1 MEFSRLLRN
10 DAKISWAKGVS
21 LFRSHDDSLF
31 LKQNNQLFRISSGS
45 KLAPQS
51 RIFQILRRPRKLEE
65 ILNIMSEFKR
75 GDIIDVLHTL
85 YDRNFI
91 TIRKGMNKKISN
103 RNDLDLSYFLREP
116 IGETKSPL
124 SFSQIILI
132 GNGLLADR
140 LSMTLKKL
148 NLKIVQI
155 ESFAEVFRQTIK
167 TRSEITGT
175 KKGISNITSSSL
187 SSSFTSSLNKS
198 DLIIVAEDYQD
209 IALFELINK
218 ICFKKKKAWIRMSFD
233 DNIGYLGPLVIPGRT
248 ACFNCCELRLV
259 TNSPN
264 YEYEL
269 WKNNYHI
276 PKTRLQVA
284 EIFADFLS
292 VICAKEALSYLT
304 HVEQPETV
312 DNLILFDTRRLN
324 FTKHKVFRHPNCIY
338 CNSYG
343 LARKLHSKSLHAS
356 FHTTRKIIES
366 KSNIEGSIPISE
378 SELLERLRKLID
390 LRTGIILE
398 TKKYGVENRLGINSH
413 YFFYARCH
421 KPLRIGSK
429 GELTKL
435 VELGNSLIYPSPSGS
450 GLSPNEAEIHTLME
464 VVERYS
470 NMVVDE
476 SRFIWSTYRDI
487 EKIAIN
493 PLDLGLHLDENY
505 IQGKRI
511 SKYSVDSEIPWIQGH
526 DVYSG
531 KPVFVASDFVHYPS
545 IRENPIVYE
554 TSNGSSAHTDIVQA
568 VLNGLY
574 EAIERDS
581 FLTMWL
587 NRIPMPMLDIKTIPH
602 EFNESIKLISGHG
615 MNVKLVDLTNDSHVP
630 TVMAVCS
637 NNNPDKYPAL
647 EVGTATHIEPK
658 KAIQKALLEMET
670 GIIHNLEDVPEKEI
684 LDPDQI
690 TSIHENAKYYRN
702 PKMREYWEFMISSK
716 QTSKLSRYAGRAFR
730 DHNVLL
736 MQIVKQLHTS
746 GHRVVYV
753 DITPS
758 DIRNLGLRAV
768 KVFVTGFQ
776 PMYVGNKLRLNL
788 DRLHESAEYVRK
800 NIGIKVVGT
809 ELNSAP
815 HPLA

>member
-10 DAKISWAKGVS
+10 DAKISWANGVS

-75 GDIIDVLHTL
+75 GDTINVLRTL

-91 TIRKGMNKKISN
+91 TIRKGKNKKISN
-103 RNDLDLSYFLREP
+103 RNDLDLSYFLKEP

-132 GNGLLADR
+132 GNGLLAGR

-175 KKGISNITSSSL
+175 KKGMSNIALSSL

-198 DLIIVAEDYQD
+198 DLIIVAKDYQD

-292 VICAKEALSYLT
+292 VICAREALSYLT

-343 LARKLHSKSLHAS
+343 LARK
-356 FHTTRKIIES
+356 
-366 KSNIEGSIPISE
+366 
-378 SELLERLRKLID
+378 
-390 LRTGIILE
+390 
-398 TKKYGVENRLGINSH
+398 
-413 YFFYARCH
+413 
-421 KPLRIGSK
+421 
-429 GELTKL
+429 
-435 VELGNSLIYPSPSGS
+435 
-450 GLSPNEAEIHTLME
+450 
-464 VVERYS
+464 
-470 NMVVDE
+470 
-476 SRFIWSTYRDI
+476 
-487 EKIAIN
+487 
-493 PLDLGLHLDENY
+493 
-505 IQGKRI
+505 
-511 SKYSVDSEIPWIQGH
+511 
-526 DVYSG
+526 
-531 KPVFVASDFVHYPS
+531 
-545 IRENPIVYE
+545 
-554 TSNGSSAHTDIVQA
+554 
-568 VLNGLY
+568 
-574 EAIERDS
+574 
-581 FLTMWL
+581 
-587 NRIPMPMLDIKTIPH
+587 
-602 EFNESIKLISGHG
+602 
-615 MNVKLVDLTNDSHVP
+615 
-630 TVMAVCS
+630 
-637 NNNPDKYPAL
+637 
-647 EVGTATHIEPK
+647 
-658 KAIQKALLEMET
+658 
-670 GIIHNLEDVPEKEI
+670 
-684 LDPDQI
+684 
-690 TSIHENAKYYRN
+690 
-702 PKMREYWEFMISSK
+702 
-716 QTSKLSRYAGRAFR
+716 
-730 DHNVLL
+730 
-736 MQIVKQLHTS
+736 
-746 GHRVVYV
+746 
-753 DITPS
+753 
-758 DIRNLGLRAV
+758 
-768 KVFVTGFQ
+768 
-776 PMYVGNKLRLNL
+776 
-788 DRLHESAEYVRK
+788 
-800 NIGIKVVGT
+800 
-809 ELNSAP
+809 
-815 HPLA
+815 